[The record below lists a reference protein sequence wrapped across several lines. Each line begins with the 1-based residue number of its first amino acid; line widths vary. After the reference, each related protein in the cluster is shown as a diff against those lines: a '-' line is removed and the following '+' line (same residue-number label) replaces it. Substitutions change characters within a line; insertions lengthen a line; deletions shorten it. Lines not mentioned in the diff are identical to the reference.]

1 MKKILVI
8 DDNQPILEIIKI
20 VLEEHNYKAFV
31 TNNGFEGISI
41 AKANHVDLII
51 CDLNM
56 PLIGGLNVLE
66 RIRQDPETATIPFIF
81 LTGDGDMKN
90 LRAGMNLGAD
100 DYLNKPVIMNEL
112 ITSIQKRLEK
122 SEIFHKNNQ
131 EKFENLSRN
140 ISYVLPH
147 EFNTPLFA
155 ILGCSEI
162 IMDITDNPQVKEL
175 SELIFSSSRR
185 LEKLIKKFII
195 FSQVELL
202 RTDKK
207 KQKSL
212 NRMIVDNPQEIIENI
227 WKDLDS
233 ERKDDIFLKVSKT
246 KLQASIENFCQV
258 VQEIIDN
265 AIKFSDKNSKIE
277 IKSEENEN
285 YFILSITDH
294 GVGMT
299 PQQIANIGP
308 YSQFDR
314 KVYEQQG
321 MGLGLIIA
329 KTLTEIHE
337 GIFEISSEKDIFT
350 TITLK
355 FKKV

>member
-1 MKKILVI
+1 
-8 DDNQPILEIIKI
+8 
-20 VLEEHNYKAFV
+20 
-31 TNNGFEGISI
+31 
-41 AKANHVDLII
+41 
-51 CDLNM
+51 
-56 PLIGGLNVLE
+56 
-66 RIRQDPETATIPFIF
+66 
-81 LTGDGDMKN
+81 
-90 LRAGMNLGAD
+90 MNLGAD